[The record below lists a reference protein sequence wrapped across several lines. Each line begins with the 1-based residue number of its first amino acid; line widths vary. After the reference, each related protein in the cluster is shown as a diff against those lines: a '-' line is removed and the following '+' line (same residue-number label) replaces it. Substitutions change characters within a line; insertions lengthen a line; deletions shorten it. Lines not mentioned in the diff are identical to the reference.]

1 MLSLLLCA
9 GVGADVGWG
18 INFGLCAS
26 LCMHV
31 YVWVYSC
38 ACPERL
44 AGWLGG
50 WVRGCPW
57 VSVKQVT
64 QLRVLSPKE
73 TFFLVESVAKA
84 RGGRAGEGQ
93 SLGGIMPLTAPV
105 VRNVLGRLK
114 GEK

>member
-1 MLSLLLCA
+1 MAVCLCA
-9 GVGADVGWG
+9 CLRVCWCGWVGGCVCV
-18 INFGLCAS
+18 LCV
-26 LCMHV
+26 CV
-31 YVWVYSC
+31 CV
-38 ACPERL
+38 
-44 AGWLGG
+44 AGWVGRWVGG
-50 WVRGCPW
+50 CFFP
-57 VSVKQVT
+57 SVKQVT

-105 VRNVLGRLK
+105 VRNFLGRLK